1 MDCKIGEKHLHRY
14 TAWGIVEPRS
24 VSSSTWVI
32 NSPFVIVNRTNLQLH
47 RLDCMFR
54 SLNQLQQNR
63 SPRRLRSLEMPLDA
77 AVLVLHLCTC
87 GQQLRSIAVS
97 LNTVL
102 SHLHQVK
109 IQKAQGKAEW
119 SFLFLLSWMSQQS
132 ESSQILYIA
141 LTLGPVSNFSHVYCS
156 DHYKVHLSASQL
168 LTLAKPISAMK
179 ILRTMLVHFIFPDS
193 KRVFD
198 FKRINFK

>member
-87 GQQLRSIAVS
+87 GQQLRSITVS

-119 SFLFLLSWMSQQS
+119 SFLFLLSWMSWQS

-141 LTLGPVSNFSHVYCS
+141 LTLYQTSAMYIA
-156 DHYKVHLSASQL
+156 HYKVQLSASQL

-179 ILRTMLVHFIFPDS
+179 ILRTMLVCFIFPDS